1 MIEQDSSHT
10 KELNLFHDEL
20 TPQNRVCQGIVTT
33 GIVTKSKGGTS
44 EVYSQSQR
52 SLLYREVFHCIPER
66 ILIIEAYG
74 IA

>member
-1 MIEQDSSHT
+1 MDT
-10 KELNLFHDEL
+10 Y
-20 TPQNRVCQGIVTT
+20 
-33 GIVTKSKGGTS
+33 KGQRRGTS

-52 SLLYREVFHCIPER
+52 LLLYREVFHFIPER